1 MKRNLIATAAFA
13 AGLGLAFNA
22 ATIETSQAADTNLYW
37 GDTHLHT
44 KYSFDAFLNGNLT
57 ADPDTAY
64 NWAKGKPVIHPYH
77 RAWIQIDTPLDF
89 LVVSDH
95 AEYMG
100 VMPAINEGSEE
111 FGDVGFFDSILR
123 WYFFRTIRNAV
134 AEGEG
139 ASVFTEIISMVTD
152 TDGPTDVRTTANTQM
167 NAMPIGD
174 TTAIEQRSWDEIA
187 EAADRHNDP
196 GKFTAFIGWEWSTI
210 PSGANLHRIVMSPTD
225 GETAKQFLPYG
236 SDQSQIPE
244 DLWAWMKETEAR
256 TGAPFI
262 AMPHNSNISKGYMF
276 NPELTMKGETITADY
291 ARIRAEMEP
300 VVEITQIKGD
310 SETWP
315 SLSPDDE
322 FAEFNPYPNY
332 IQIKQE
338 EYQAHEGDY
347 IRSSLK
353 NGLKIEDE
361 IGVNPFKFGVIGSTD
376 AHSGIAS
383 ADNDN
388 FHGKM
393 AMDSVPENKNRDRI
407 GRSVNGWSMSAA
419 GYAAVWAEENTRES
433 IFAAFKRREVYAST
447 GPRIALRVFGGT
459 DFSAADAFMSYM
471 ADTGYEKGV
480 PMGGDLIA
488 GDKPTQLM
496 IRATKDPKGANLD
509 RVQVIKGWVDAD
521 GATHEKIYNVAL
533 GGENRVNKDGSINP
547 VGDSVDRSTGR
558 VGNTIGAEELSMV
571 WTDPDYD
578 KTQRAFYYV
587 RVLEI
592 PTARHSLYDSI
603 ALNIPHN
610 EDDAGPATQQERA
623 YSSPIWVTPNN

>member
-1 MKRNLIATAAFA
+1 MIRKLLTTTALLSALTVANTAT
-13 AGLGLAFNA
+13 
-22 ATIETSQAADTNLYW
+22 AADTNLYW

-44 KYSFDAFLNGNLT
+44 KNSFDAFLNGNIT

-77 RAWIQIDTPLDF
+77 RKWIKIDTPLDF

-95 AEYMG
+95 AEFMG
-100 VMPAINEGSEE
+100 VMPAIYNGDE
-111 FGDVGFFDSILR
+111 FPDVGFVSSILR

-134 AEGEG
+134 AENRGGEVFADIL
-139 ASVFTEIISMVTD
+139 ASVTN
-152 TDGPTDVRTTANTQM
+152 TDGPTDIRELAQAAPANI
-167 NAMPIGD
+167 PVVGD
-174 TTAIEQRSWDEIA
+174 TTAIEQRTWDEIA
-187 EAADRHNDP
+187 DAADRHNDP
-196 GKFTAFIGWEWSTI
+196 GKFTAFIGWEWSTV

-236 SDQSQIPE
+236 SDQSQLPE
-244 DLWAWMKETEAR
+244 DLWDWLKETEER

-276 NPELTMKGETITADY
+276 HPELTMKGEAITADY

-300 VVEITQIKGD
+300 VVEVTQIKGD

-315 SLSPDDE
+315 SLSPDDA
-322 FAEFNPYPNY
+322 FADFNGYPNY
-332 IQIKQE
+332 IQVKSE
-338 EYQAHEGDY
+338 EYMAREGDF
-347 IRSSLK
+347 IRPALK
-353 NGLKIEDE
+353 NGLKIEDQV
-361 IGVNPFKFGVIGSTD
+361 GVNPFKFGVIGSTD

-383 ADNDN
+383 ADDNN

-393 AMDSVPENKNRDRI
+393 ALDSVPENKQGNRAS
-407 GRSVNGWSMSAA
+407 RSVNGWSMSAA
-419 GYAAVWAEENTRES
+419 GYAAVWAEDNTRDA

-459 DFSAADAFMSYM
+459 DFSTDDASAADL
-471 ADTGYEKGV
+471 ADIGYDKGV

-488 GDKPTQLM
+488 ADKPTQLL
-496 IRATKDPKGANLD
+496 IRAVKDPKGANLD
-509 RVQVIKGWVDAD
+509 RVQVVKGWLDAN
-521 GATHEKIYNVAL
+521 GATQEKIYDVAL
-533 GGENRVNKDGSINP
+533 GGDNRRTADGTVTP
-547 VGDSVDRSTGR
+547 VGNTVDLSTGR
-558 VGNTIGAEELSMV
+558 TANTIGAAELATV

-578 KTQRAFYYV
+578 AAQRAFYYV

-592 PTARHSLYDSI
+592 PSARHSLFDTI

-610 EDDAGPATQQERA
+610 EEDAGPATQQQRA
-623 YSSPIWVTPNN
+623 YSSPIWVTPKD